1 MEIVIG
7 TKRWSSWS
15 MRPWLALKHT
25 GAPFTETLIQ
35 LRQVGLADEIG
46 QHSPSNLVPVLKDGD
61 LVIWDSLA
69 ICEYLAE
76 AFPQAGLWPA
86 DKALRA
92 VGRATAAEMHSGF
105 GALRTE
111 CPMELETRDKA
122 ITLSD
127 AARKDI
133 GKIVTRWNQLLQR
146 SGGPFLLGDWSIAD
160 AFYTPVATRF
170 RTYGIDL
177 TDHGDTGPAGAYA
190 ARLLATPAYLT
201 WEREALAE

>member
-46 QHSPSNLVPVLKDGD
+46 LHSPSHLVPVLKDGD

-111 CPMELETRDKA
+111 CPMELETRHKA
-122 ITLSD
+122 IVLSE
-127 AARKDI
+127 AAGKDI
-133 GKIVTRWNQLLQR
+133 SKIVTRWSQLLAR

-170 RTYGIDL
+170 VTYGIDL
-177 TDHGDTGPAGAYA
+177 ADHGDTGPASAYA

-201 WEREALAE
+201 WEQEALAA